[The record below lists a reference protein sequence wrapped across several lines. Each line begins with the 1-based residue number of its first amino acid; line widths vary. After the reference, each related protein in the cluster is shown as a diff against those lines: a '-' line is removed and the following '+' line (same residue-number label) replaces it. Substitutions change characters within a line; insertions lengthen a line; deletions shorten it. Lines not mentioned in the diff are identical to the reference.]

1 MFITFCALNAEKG
14 VNIKMTK
21 VLEQNESTPEKKE
34 FIPYWIKVVSV
45 FFLGWVALYA
55 TRAILNP
62 VMNNIQAEF
71 SLSASQLGLISS
83 IFFIGYAGLNIPSG
97 ILGDKIGKKK
107 VLVPGVI
114 IFGIMAAVSGMMP
127 TYALFMI
134 SWLLVGIFQGFYY
147 GPQYGLSSETIP
159 QKHITVGS
167 AIINSGMAFGLSLGY
182 FISSYTVGTLGMS
195 WRVPFYIIAV
205 PVVLIGLAMWWIIKE
220 KPKAKVPAG
229 TESVVQKLKVKDLF
243 SKNLIFAYITI
254 FCAIYAFFVVVT
266 WLPYYLQHARGING
280 TEVAVVSSLV
290 PWAAIPGS
298 IFFSWIADRM
308 GKHRPVLLVMLPLS
322 IIAIVSIVAF
332 DSMWVLYAALIG
344 YGIFGKI
351 STNPVLVALVANN
364 APKHALSTSFGVY
377 NFIGMC
383 GSILAPY
390 ITGWLTDVT
399 GTLNAGFYF
408 AGVLLVVGTI
418 SVLFIKEDNRP
429 NAEGATN

>member
-1 MFITFCALNAEKG
+1 MENEK
-14 VNIKMTK
+14 K
-21 VLEQNESTPEKKE
+21 VL
-34 FIPYWIKVVSV
+34 IPYWIKIVTV

-55 TRAILNP
+55 TRAVLNP
-62 VMNNIQAEF
+62 VMDNIQGEF
-71 SLSASQLGLISS
+71 GLSGAQLGLISS
-83 IFFIGYAGLNIPSG
+83 IFFIGYAGLNVPSG

-114 IFGIMAAVSGMMP
+114 MFGLLAAVTGLMP
-127 TYALFMI
+127 NFAFFMVA
-134 SWLLVGIFQGFYY
+134 WLLVGMFQGFYY
-147 GPQYGLSSETIP
+147 GPQYGLSSEAIP
-159 QKHITVGS
+159 PKHITLGS
-167 AIINSGMAFGLSLGY
+167 AIINSGMAFGLSIGY

-195 WRVPFYIIAV
+195 WRTPFFVIAI
-205 PVVLIGLAMWWIIKE
+205 PVVLIGIAMFLVIKE
-220 KPKAKVPAG
+220 KPKTKEERA
-229 TESVVQKLKVKDLF
+229 TENGGQKLKVKDLF

-266 WLPYYLQHARGING
+266 WIPYYLQHARGIDG

-298 IFFSWIADRM
+298 ILFSWIADRM
-308 GKHRPVLLVMLPLS
+308 GTRRPVLMVMIPLS

-351 STNPVLVALVANN
+351 STNPVLVAVVADN
-364 APKHALSTSFGVY
+364 APKHALSTAFGVY

-390 ITGWLTDVT
+390 ITGLLVDVT
-399 GTLNAGFYF
+399 GSLNAGFYF
-408 AGVLLVVGTI
+408 AGALLAVAFV
-418 SVLFIKEDNRP
+418 SVLMIDEKNRP
-429 NAEGATN
+429 NVEGAVVAEAN

>member
-1 MFITFCALNAEKG
+1 MA
-14 VNIKMTK
+14 K
-21 VLEQNESTPEKKE
+21 VLNQDEPAPVSKGG
-34 FIPYWIKVVSV
+34 IPYWVKITIV

-62 VMNNIQAEF
+62 VMDNIQAEF
-71 SLSASQLGLISS
+71 SLSAAQLGLISS
-83 IFFIGYAGLNIPSG
+83 IFFIGYAGLNVPSG

-114 IFGIMAAVSGMMP
+114 LFGIMAAVTGMMP
-127 TYALFMI
+127 SFTLFMI
-134 SWLLVGIFQGFYY
+134 AWLLVGIFQGFYY
-147 GPQYGLSSETIP
+147 GPQYGLSSEAIP
-159 QKHITVGS
+159 KKHITLGS
-167 AIINSGMAFGLSLGY
+167 AIINSGMAFGLSAGY

-195 WRVPFYIIAV
+195 WRAPFYVIAI
-205 PVVLIGLAMWWIIKE
+205 PVVLIGLAMWWVIKE
-220 KPKAKVPAG
+220 KPKSSAG
-229 TESVVQKLKVKDLF
+229 VSTGEEKPKLKMKELF
-243 SKNLIFAYITI
+243 SRNLVFAYITI

-266 WLPYYLQHARGING
+266 WIPYYLQHARGIDG

-298 IFFSWIADRM
+298 ILFSWIADRM
-308 GKHRPVLLVMLPLS
+308 GKRRPVLLVMLPLS

-351 STNPVLVALVANN
+351 STNPVLVAVVADN
-364 APKHALSTSFGVY
+364 APKHALSTAFGFY

-390 ITGWLTDVT
+390 ITGFLTDVT

-408 AGVLLVVGTI
+408 AGILLVIGTI
-418 SVLFIKEDNRP
+418 SVLFIKENNRP
-429 NAEGATN
+429 NVEGAAN

>member
-1 MFITFCALNAEKG
+1 MENEK
-14 VNIKMTK
+14 K
-21 VLEQNESTPEKKE
+21 VL
-34 FIPYWIKVVSV
+34 IPYWIKIVTV

-55 TRAILNP
+55 TRAVLNP
-62 VMNNIQAEF
+62 VMDNIQGEF
-71 SLSASQLGLISS
+71 GLSGAQLGLISS
-83 IFFIGYAGLNIPSG
+83 IFFIGYAGLNVHSG

-114 IFGIMAAVSGMMP
+114 MFGLLAAVTGLMP
-127 TYALFMI
+127 NFAFFMVA
-134 SWLLVGIFQGFYY
+134 WLLVGMFQGFYY
-147 GPQYGLSSETIP
+147 GPQYGLSSEAIP
-159 QKHITVGS
+159 PKHITLGS
-167 AIINSGMAFGLSLGY
+167 AIINSGMAFGLSIGY

-195 WRVPFYIIAV
+195 WRTPFFVIAI
-205 PVVLIGLAMWWIIKE
+205 PVVLIGIAMFLVIKE
-220 KPKAKVPAG
+220 KPKTKEERA
-229 TESVVQKLKVKDLF
+229 TENGGQKLKVKDLF

-266 WLPYYLQHARGING
+266 WIPYYLQHARGIDG

-298 IFFSWIADRM
+298 ILFSWIADRM
-308 GKHRPVLLVMLPLS
+308 GTRRPVLMVMIPLS

-351 STNPVLVALVANN
+351 STNPVLVAVVADN
-364 APKHALSTSFGVY
+364 APKHALSTAFGVY

-390 ITGWLTDVT
+390 ITGLLVDVT
-399 GTLNAGFYF
+399 GSLNAGFYF
-408 AGVLLVVGTI
+408 AGALLAVAFV
-418 SVLFIKEDNRP
+418 SVLMIDEKNRP
-429 NAEGATN
+429 NVEGAVVAEAN